1 MKKYSNFFIVIFSS
15 IMLFLVL
22 MRKELVSF
30 SIISSLSIWLNT
42 LVPSMFPMFILS
54 DILINYNFTYY
65 IPKKIISFFSKLFN
79 VSPSLILVLFL
90 SIISGFPSNARN
102 IKLAYDKK
110 MLSKNEA
117 EHLLLFN
124 HFANP
129 LFVIGTIGTFFLN
142 NNLYGIIILIS
153 HIFSNFIIG
162 IIFRKKCNNTSTY
175 STTYES
181 NCQSFGSVLSSS
193 IKKSIDSLFMVAGTV
208 TLFLILSTLITN
220 IFSFNNVFSFLI
232 QAILEMTMGLS
243 SLANLNISDIYKVVL
258 SSMIISFGGLS
269 VHLQVIS
276 MLDNTDIKYSNYF
289 KGRIYQMF
297 ISGIISYLIM
307 SFI

>member
-22 MRKELVSF
+22 MRKELVSS

-65 IPKKIISFFSKLFN
+65 IPKKIVSFFSKLFN
-79 VSPSLILVLFL
+79 VRPSLILVLFL

-102 IKLAYDKK
+102 IKLAYDQN
-110 MLSKNEA
+110 MLSKKEA

-129 LFVIGTIGTFFLN
+129 LFVLGTIGTFFLN

-153 HIFSNFIIG
+153 HILSNFIIG
-162 IIFRKKCNNTSTY
+162 IIFRKKCITTSTY
-175 STTYES
+175 STTCES
-181 NCQSFGSVLSSS
+181 NCQSFGNVLSSS

-208 TLFLILSTLITN
+208 TLFLILSTLIIN

-243 SLANLNISDIYKVVL
+243 SLAKLNISDIYKVVL
-258 SSMIISFGGLS
+258 STMIISFGGLS

-276 MLDNTDIKYSNYF
+276 MLDNTDIKYSNYL